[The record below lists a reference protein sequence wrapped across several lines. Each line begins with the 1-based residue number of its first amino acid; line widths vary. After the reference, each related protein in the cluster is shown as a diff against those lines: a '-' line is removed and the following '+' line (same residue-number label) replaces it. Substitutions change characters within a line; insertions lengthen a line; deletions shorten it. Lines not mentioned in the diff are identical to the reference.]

1 MQRPLA
7 SQPSAVQTVP
17 SPAHGV
23 ALPLQVPPAQVSLS
37 VQLFPSSHA
46 APFSRVGSPAQVPSW
61 HASLAVQKFPSSH
74 TVPFAWKVSGGHV
87 ALAPVHVSAASHG
100 PAAGRHSTLLGWK
113 ASSGQVGLDPSQIS
127 ATSHG
132 PAAARQPV
140 PAGLV

>member
-7 SQPSAVQTVP
+7 SQPSDVQTVP

-23 ALPLQVPPAQVSLS
+23 ALAAGRPPHPPAWRLS
-37 VQLFPSSHA
+37 TAVQPFPSSHA

-74 TVPFAWKVSGGHV
+74 TVPFAWKESGGHV
-87 ALAPVHVSAASHG
+87 ALAPVHVSATSHG

-113 ASSGQVGLDPSQIS
+113 ASSGQVGLDP
-127 ATSHG
+127 
-132 PAAARQPV
+132 
-140 PAGLV
+140 